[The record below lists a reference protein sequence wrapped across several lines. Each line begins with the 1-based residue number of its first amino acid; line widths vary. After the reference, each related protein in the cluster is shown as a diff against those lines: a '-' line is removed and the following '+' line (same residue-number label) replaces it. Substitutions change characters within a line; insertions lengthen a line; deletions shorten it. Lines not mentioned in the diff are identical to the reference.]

1 MDKKEIKSN
10 QNWSKIAMYIVPGLV
25 LVLTVLLAVLLS
37 LTQMLP
43 TRYFLSICAVMLIFT
58 VLVTVLTW
66 KKRRVMFW
74 SGVVLGIVMIILLI
88 IGNIMLG
95 RGLAA
100 LNAVTTPGTEL
111 TDMRIYVRTDDP
123 AETLKDLANYTFGV
137 LEALDRE
144 NSELCVTDIETQIDH
159 EIRIQEY
166 NTPVQLVDAVLNGDV
181 GAIILNSAYL
191 DVVSEIEG
199 YEDIESRVRE
209 ITQIMVNIETETNEP
224 QAHSGDLEPFTVY
237 ISGIDSRMGLY
248 TVSRSDVNIIATIN
262 PITRQMLLVSTPR
275 DYFIPLSIS
284 NGARDKLTH
293 AGIYGVQVSMDTLA
307 MLYDTQI
314 DYYFRIDFNG
324 FENIIDNLGGIN
336 VYSDYEFTSKYHY
349 MKGKNYLN
357 GEQALSF
364 ARERYSF
371 PDGDRQRGKNQ
382 MAVIR
387 GVIQKAQSVE
397 VLTNYMH
404 LMDSVEGSF
413 ETSVPYELIAALVR
427 DGLKLRGDWDVV
439 TYSVSGADGNEVTWS
454 QGVHAYVMWPDQQMV
469 DIAKELMER
478 VRAGENV
485 EAP

>member
-1 MDKKEIKSN
+1 MD
-10 QNWSKIAMYIVPGLV
+10 
-25 LVLTVLLAVLLS
+25 
-37 LTQMLP
+37 
-43 TRYFLSICAVMLIFT
+43 R
-58 VLVTVLTW
+58 
-66 KKRRVMFW
+66 
-74 SGVVLGIVMIILLI
+74 
-88 IGNIMLG
+88 
-95 RGLAA
+95 
-100 LNAVTTPGTEL
+100 
-111 TDMRIYVRTDDP
+111 
-123 AETLKDLANYTFGV
+123 
-137 LEALDRE
+137 
-144 NSELCVTDIETQIDH
+144 CV
-159 EIRIQEY
+159 
-166 NTPVQLVDAVLNGDV
+166 VLNGDV